1 MPIELTIKKTL
12 SEEEIADVITTAIE
26 GGIGYWACLNNDTK
40 EWEEARKTLQ
50 TEKVEKGETGNEP
63 YYDEIIWKM
72 LSDGKEVEFIDV
84 EAEDYDNPGN
94 GEVWKLTM
102 EKFVKGLEIYEAER
116 GSIKRA
122 LEDGNF
128 DAVEGD
134 CVFQYAL
141 FGELIYG

>member
-1 MPIELTIKKTL
+1 MSVELTIKKTL

-40 EWEEARKTLQ
+40 EWADARKAL
-50 TEKVEKGETGNEP
+50 KAAKAAKGEKDTSV
-63 YYDEIIWKM
+63 YYNEIIWAL
-72 LSDGKEVEFIDV
+72 LSHGMSVQFIDA
-84 EAEDYDNPGN
+84 EADDYDNPDDDQ
-94 GEVWKLTM
+94 VWELTM
-102 EKFVKGLEIYEAER
+102 EKFIKGLEIYEVER
-116 GSIKRA
+116 GSISKC

-128 DAVEGD
+128 DAIEAD

>member
-40 EWEEARKTLQ
+40 EWEEAKKALQ

-84 EAEDYDNPGN
+84 EAEDYDNPGD

-116 GSIKRA
+116 GSIKKA

>member
-1 MPIELTIKKTL
+1 MSIELTIKKTL

-26 GGIGYWACLNNDTK
+26 GGIGYWAYLNNDTR
-40 EWEEARKTLQ
+40 EWADARKAL
-50 TEKVEKGETGNEP
+50 KAAKIAKGESDP
-63 YYDEIIWKM
+63 SVYYDEIIWAL
-72 LSDGKEVEFIDV
+72 LSNGMSVQFIDA
-84 EAEDYDNPGN
+84 EADDYDNPDADQ
-94 GEVWKLTM
+94 VWELTM

-116 GSIKRA
+116 GSIKKA

>member
-1 MPIELTIKKTL
+1 MSVELTIKKTL

-40 EWEEARKTLQ
+40 EWADARKALKAAK
-50 TEKVEKGETGNEP
+50 EAKGEKDCRPCYN
-63 YYDEIIWKM
+63 EIIWAL
-72 LSDGKEVEFIDV
+72 LSHGMSVQFIDA
-84 EAEDYDNPGN
+84 EADDYDNPN
-94 GEVWKLTM
+94 DDQVWELTM
-102 EKFVKGLEIYEAER
+102 EKFVKGLEIYEVER
-116 GSIKRA
+116 GSISKS

-128 DAVEGD
+128 DAIEAD